1 MSDARFSNQRI
12 VGASVIP
19 DEAIPLVEGDGR
31 FLNDI
36 KLPGMYHV
44 AFLRSQHAHA
54 RLRAVDTEEARK
66 HPGVIKVLTGRELLG
81 KVDPFRSM
89 PNRFSGGE
97 SVQHWLAV
105 EKVRFV
111 GEAIC
116 AVVAE
121 DRATAED
128 ACELIRVDYDPL
140 PAVTDPR
147 LGERDDAPLIH
158 DTCTNN
164 YLIKREYQ
172 RGDVDEKFKNAD
184 LVVKRRFKIG
194 RKQALCMEGR
204 GCVAGY
210 RENTF
215 TLTLWMS
222 HQLPYVVR
230 HYLAKHLRLAETDV
244 RVIIPH
250 TGGGFGQKASIYPE
264 EFVCAHLALTLRRPV
279 KWVEDRIEN
288 MVASTHARDQVIE
301 LALAAT
307 KDGRILAI
315 SSDVWVDVGAYSTYL
330 WSAGMEPL
338 QTAGLMPG
346 PYRIEALRYRTRGVA
361 TNKTPTGPYRAVGR
375 PSASCSLE
383 LLIDQMARELK
394 LDPAEV
400 RMRNLIPNEAMPY
413 RNANNLVH
421 DNVNYVPCLEL
432 AMAKSRYEAQ
442 RTEQHSEPP
451 NGKLRGIG
459 VACFAELTGLGTST
473 AVGPGTL
480 LQPGRD
486 AVTVRLEP
494 TGVLTVAAA
503 LPSQGQRIM
512 TAMRQVAA
520 DELGMKLEDI
530 TSISNDTAT
539 APYGFGTFAS
549 RTAVFG
555 SGATIKA
562 ARELRQRIL
571 AMAAFVLEEPV
582 EQLTIVDSVVQTLDR
597 SKTMTLAAMAE
608 KSFFS
613 AKDIPQELNQGFE
626 VTAFYDPKFGS
637 FAAGAHIVTVDVDP
651 KTGLVEIVRYV
662 AAEDVGTVIN
672 PAVVEGQIIGGIAQG
687 VGEALLEEL
696 VYDEN
701 GQPRTVTLAD
711 YLVPSALE
719 VPRIELH
726 HANTPS
732 AALGGFKGCGEGS
745 IIGALSAIACAVSD
759 ALSLKGGDIHDFP
772 ASPERVLRGLGVIP
786 SEAAE

>member
-1 MSDARFSNQRI
+1 MSDTRFVNLRM
-12 VGASVIP
+12 VGSSVIP

-36 KLPGMYHV
+36 KLAGMYHV

-54 RLRAVDTEEARK
+54 RLRAIDASKARQL
-66 HPGVIKVLTGRELLG
+66 PGVIKVLTGKELLG

-97 SVQHWLAV
+97 SVQHWLAA

-128 ACELIRVDYDPL
+128 AAELIEVDYEPL

-147 LGERDDAPLIH
+147 LGERDDAPLVH
-158 DTCTNN
+158 DTCPNN
-164 YLIKREYQ
+164 YLIKREYE
-172 RGDVDEKFKNAD
+172 RGDVDEAFRNAHV
-184 LVVKRRFKIG
+184 VVKRKFRIG
-194 RKQALCMEGR
+194 RKQALCLEGR
-204 GCVAGY
+204 GCVAAY

-215 TLTLWMS
+215 TLTVWIS

-230 HYLAKHLRLAETDV
+230 HYIAKHLRLPENEV
-244 RVIIPH
+244 RVIVPH

-264 EFVCAHLALTLRRPV
+264 EFVCAHLALELRRPV
-279 KWVEDRIEN
+279 KWVEDRLEN
-288 MVASTHARDQVIE
+288 MVASTHARDQYIEIE
-301 LALAAT
+301 LAADR
-307 KDGRILAI
+307 DGRILAL
-315 SSDVWVDVGAYSTYL
+315 SSDVCVDVGAYSTYL

-346 PYRIEALRYRTRGVA
+346 PYKVQAMRYRTRGVA
-361 TNKTPTGPYRAVGR
+361 TNKTPVGPYRAVGR
-375 PSASCSLE
+375 PSASASLE
-383 LLIDQMARELK
+383 LLLDEMARRLDIDPVELR
-394 LDPAEV
+394 L
-400 RMRNLIPNEAMPY
+400 RNLIPNEAMPY
-413 RNANNLVH
+413 RNGNNLVH
-421 DNVNYVPCLEL
+421 DNVNYVPCLKL
-432 AMAKSRYEAQ
+432 SVAKSEYERQ
-442 RTEQHSEPP
+442 RHTQRQAAP

-486 AVTVRLEP
+486 AATLRLET

-512 TAMRQVAA
+512 TAMRQVAS
-520 DELGMKLEDI
+520 DELGIKLEDI
-530 TSISNDTAT
+530 TCIANDTAT

-555 SGATIKA
+555 SGAVIKA

-571 AMAAFVLEEPV
+571 AMAAFILQTPAEN
-582 EQLTIVDSVVQTLDR
+582 LTIANSVVQTVDR
-597 SKTMTLAAMAE
+597 SKSITLKDMAE

-613 AKDIPQELNQGFE
+613 AKDIPQELNPGFE

-637 FAAGAHIVTVDVDP
+637 FAAGAHVVTVDVDP
-651 KTGLVEIVRYV
+651 KTGQVEIVRYV
-662 AAEDVGTVIN
+662 AAEDVGTIIN

-687 VGEALLEEL
+687 IGEALLEEL
-696 VYDEN
+696 VYDEE

-719 VPRIELH
+719 IPRIELH

-745 IIGALSAIACAVSD
+745 IIGALGAVACAVAD
-759 ALSLKGGDIHDFP
+759 ALSRRGGDIHEFP
-772 ASPERVLRGLGVIP
+772 ATPERVLKGLGVLP
-786 SEAAE
+786 GAS